1 MNTSAFPF
9 AANAELLVAAGH
21 ALRAH
26 GLSEVHRYPTRYDPL
41 ALPYEP
47 VNLWRSMRKDGPHLF
62 DRTAIPGV
70 YRRMLARGNPVL
82 GDLTEL
88 VVSQAPGRREQ
99 WDRLFGAALAERLVA
114 AGVLVPAGDGYR
126 SGLRFVPCY
135 RRLFVADGPDQSVPL
150 MVWLGKDT
158 MHLLKVMRDRLRG
171 MRFGTGLEVGSGS
184 GLLTID
190 LADYCERAIGV
201 DINPRA
207 VALGEINA
215 RVNEVEN
222 VDFRLSDVFASV
234 PEPLDLVIGNVP
246 YVYVPPELRD
256 TSLHAHGGEDYG
268 VDLQLRVL
276 EELDQKLTPGGMGL
290 FLCMSPVVNG
300 VDVLPERMRER
311 FQDLRLHF
319 EFEPLFNKSAPNLLE
334 YHDAAGIQY
343 TWTYVVTVRRA
354 PSFGLTMR
362 PPTARTRLLSWAYR
376 SAVRTAHRL
385 GKKGEASW

>member
-1 MNTSAFPF
+1 MSTSAFPF
-9 AANAELLVAAGH
+9 ETHAELLVEAGR

-26 GLSEVHRYPTRYDPL
+26 DLGGVHRYPTRYDPL

-47 VNLWRSMRKDGPHLF
+47 VNLWRAMRADGPNLF
-62 DRTAIPGV
+62 DRTAVPGV
-70 YRRMLARGNPVL
+70 YRRLLARGNPAL
-82 GDLTEL
+82 ADLSAL
-88 VVSQAPGRREQ
+88 AVSQAPGGRDRWE
-99 WDRLFGAALAERLVA
+99 RLFGAPLVERLVA
-114 AGVLVPAGDGYR
+114 AGALTPAGDGYR
-126 SGLRFVPCY
+126 SQLRFVPVY
-135 RRLFVADGPDQSVPL
+135 GRLFVADGPDQSVPL

-158 MHLLKVMRDRLRG
+158 MHLLKVVRDRLRG
-171 MRFGTGLEVGSGS
+171 MRFGRGLEVGSGS
-184 GLLTID
+184 GLLTIE
-190 LADYCERAIGV
+190 LADYCDQAIGV

-215 RVNEVEN
+215 RINEVGN
-222 VDFRLSDVFASV
+222 VDFRLSDVFGAV

-246 YVYVPPELRD
+246 YVFVPPEMRD
-256 TSLHAHGGEDYG
+256 TSLHSHGGEDYG

-276 EELDQKLTPGGMGL
+276 RELDQKLTPDGMAL

-300 VDVLPERMRER
+300 IDVLPDRMRAR
-311 FQDLRLHF
+311 FQPLSLHF
-319 EFEPLFNKSAPNLLE
+319 EFEPLFNKSAPNLLD

-362 PPTARTRLLSWAYR
+362 PPTARTRLVSWAYR

-385 GKKGEASW
+385 GKKREASW